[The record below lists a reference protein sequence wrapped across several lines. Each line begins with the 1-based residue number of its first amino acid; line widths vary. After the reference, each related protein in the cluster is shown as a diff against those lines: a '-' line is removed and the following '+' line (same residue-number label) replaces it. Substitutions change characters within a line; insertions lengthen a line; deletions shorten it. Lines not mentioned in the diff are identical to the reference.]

1 MGYTYSGPL
10 DGSPARTAKQGTV
23 GREPAPSPGGNR
35 ADRQDVRA
43 GGPVRQYSR
52 TVSIQA
58 PSGFDYSPRS
68 RNSEVTLM
76 EWFLILT
83 IRVPLAICLVA
94 QVQ

>member
-1 MGYTYSGPL
+1 MSVSGRTPGRSAGFQGKGAGEPL
-10 DGSPARTAKQGTV
+10 F
-23 GREPAPSPGGNR
+23 
-35 ADRQDVRA
+35 
-43 GGPVRQYSR
+43 

-58 PSGFDYSPRS
+58 PGGFDYSPRS

>member
-1 MGYTYSGPL
+1 MGTS
-10 DGSPARTAKQGTV
+10 
-23 GREPAPSPGGNR
+23 
-35 ADRQDVRA
+35 VR
-43 GGPVRQYSR
+43 RNSR

-58 PSGFDYSPRS
+58 PGGFNYSPRS
-68 RNSEVTLM
+68 RNSAVTLM